1 MLFLEQ
7 LIITKIISVITN
19 SCDKFVA
26 MWKEIETAKK
36 ENRRE
41 LVLSGP
47 EIRDRIQ
54 KDGLDTAIYS
64 LIDLNFLSLTEANL
78 CELSVE
84 ISKLTNLQTLI
95 VHSNKLET
103 IPEGITQLTKLKIL
117 DVSSN
122 AIKMVP
128 DNLTLLSQIV
138 TLNFSNNK
146 LESFPAMQNNSKLT
160 VLDLS
165 QNCLKSFPDVCKSE
179 LVSLSEIKLQ
189 GNDIDEIPPGISL
202 LPVLKLLDISNNKI
216 KVLPGEL
223 ADCSKLK
230 EVNLKSNPITDRRLF
245 KLIDQCRTKQV
256 LDYVK
261 QNCPR
266 VGNVENEAT
275 KKVKK
280 GGKSRQRSDGDSE
293 SELSNDQVAF
303 KHTINV
309 KPADEG
315 FKVVVDGS
323 TKSIR
328 EHLVCCIVNGVSFTE
343 ATFKEFIKLQNKLH
357 DGVCNKRNS
366 ATIATHDFAKLVSGI
381 CNYLSFLSLSLL
393 KTKP

>member
-1 MLFLEQ
+1 
-7 LIITKIISVITN
+7 
-19 SCDKFVA
+19 
-26 MWKEIETAKK
+26 MWKEIEIAKK

-78 CELSVE
+78 WELSGE
-84 ISKLTNLQTLI
+84 ISKLANLQTLTL
-95 VHSNKLET
+95 HSNKLEA
-103 IPEGITQLTKLKIL
+103 IPESVAQLSKLKIL

-122 AIKMVP
+122 AIKVVP
-128 DNLTLLSQIV
+128 ENLTLLSQIV

-165 QNCLKSFPDVCKSE
+165 QNCLKFFPDICKSE

-189 GNDIDEIPPGISL
+189 GNDIDEIPPGIYL

-230 EVNLKSNPITDRRLF
+230 EVNLKSNPISDRRLL

-266 VGNVENEAT
+266 IGNVENET
-275 KKVKK
+275 SKKIKK
-280 GGKSRQRSDGDSE
+280 GGKTKQKSDEDSE
-293 SELSNDQVAF
+293 SELCNA
-303 KHTINV
+303 KHTIYV

-328 EHLVCCIVNGVSFTE
+328 EHIVCCIVNGVSFTE
-343 ATFKEFIKLQNKLH
+343 TTFKEFIKLQNKLH

-381 CNYLSFLSLSLL
+381 CVY
-393 KTKP
+393 

>member
-1 MLFLEQ
+1 
-7 LIITKIISVITN
+7 
-19 SCDKFVA
+19 
-26 MWKEIETAKK
+26 MWKEIETAKR

-54 KDGLDTAIYS
+54 KDGLDPAIYS

-84 ISKLTNLQTLI
+84 ISRLTNLQTLI
-95 VHSNKLET
+95 LHSNKLET
-103 IPEGITQLTKLKIL
+103 IPEGVTQLSKLKIL

-128 DNLTLLSQIV
+128 ENLTLLSQIV

-179 LVSLSEIKLQ
+179 LVNLSEIKLQ

-202 LPVLKLLDISNNKI
+202 LPALKLLDISNNKI
-216 KVLPGEL
+216 KVIHGEL

-230 EVNLKSNPITDRRLF
+230 EVNLKSNPITDRRLL

-266 VGNVENEAT
+266 IGNAENVAS

-280 GGKSRQRSDGDSE
+280 GGKSRQKSDGDSE
-293 SELSNDQVAF
+293 SESSNDHQAF
-303 KHTINV
+303 KYTIIV

-315 FKVVVDGS
+315 FKVVVDNS

-328 EHLVCCIVNGVSFTE
+328 EHIVCCLVNGVSFTE
-343 ATFKEFIKLQNKLH
+343 TTFKEFIKLQNKLH

-381 CNYLSFLSLSLL
+381 CNY
-393 KTKP
+393 